1 MLQCV
6 LGTSFIS
13 TTLAFIYLKK
23 KKKEEKVLLGF
34 TFLLWLEVVITLLL

>member
-23 KKKEEKVLLGF
+23 KKEEKVLLGF
-34 TFLLWLEVVITLLL
+34 TFLLWLVVVITLLL

>member
-23 KKKEEKVLLGF
+23 KKEKVLLGF